1 MNERHTYGF
10 IDRVTLGKC
19 SSTVFL
25 KSIERAFPLPQLI
38 LIRVYSLERVVNSR
52 VWKFRRTFVREYFIY
67 FINETQVYM
76 GLNMYPSGR
85 FMFPRM

>member
-1 MNERHTYGF
+1 MNERRTYGF
-10 IDRVTLGKC
+10 IDRITLGKC

-52 VWKFRRTFVREYFIY
+52 VWKFRRTEYLCENILFILSTKRR
-67 FINETQVYM
+67 FIWV
-76 GLNMYPSGR
+76 
-85 FMFPRM
+85 